1 MSLCCFLAVSCPL
14 NVILA
19 TTQRHD
25 SDMTLFLSYDKFQT
39 PYNLASGW
47 QLCVWAR
54 CETTRRFEVLN
65 L

>member
-1 MSLCCFLAVSCPL
+1 
-14 NVILA
+14 
-19 TTQRHD
+19 
-25 SDMTLFLSYDKFQT
+25 MTLFLSYDKFQN

-47 QLCVWAR
+47 QLCVWAH